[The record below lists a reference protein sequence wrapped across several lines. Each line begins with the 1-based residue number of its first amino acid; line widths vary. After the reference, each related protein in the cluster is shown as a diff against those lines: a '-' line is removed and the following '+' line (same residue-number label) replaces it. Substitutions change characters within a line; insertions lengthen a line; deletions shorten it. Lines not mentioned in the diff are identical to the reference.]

1 MMSDKKLDQLLI
13 ADEVAKI
20 LRIKLDGDFV
30 IKAYLNPLDMNGIQ
44 QQTPIE
50 GVFTNW
56 REGLK

>member
-30 IKAYLNPLDMNGIQ
+30 IKSILESPRYEWY
-44 QQTPIE
+44 TT
-50 GVFTNW
+50 TNTI
-56 REGLK
+56 